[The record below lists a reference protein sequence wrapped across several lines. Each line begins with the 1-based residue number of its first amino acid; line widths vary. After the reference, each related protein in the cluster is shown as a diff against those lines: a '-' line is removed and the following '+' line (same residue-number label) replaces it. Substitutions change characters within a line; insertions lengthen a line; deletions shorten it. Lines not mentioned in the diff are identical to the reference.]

1 MINSDLSTHI
11 DEENVSN
18 FSISAKQL
26 AHIVENNSNNKGKFL
41 CQNTFVIEHLF
52 NALETNTDSGI
63 LGDSNDLYRRRKAFG
78 SNTKSEGRSP
88 SSITKGFD
96 QLILEAF
103 KDTTVILLLCCAAL
117 SLVIGIKMN
126 GLQEGLFDVLLIFLP
141 IMIVVNFGVTYRFFK
156 AIWMKKKM
164 AKQKKVVRVLR
175 HHQMLQIPV
184 SQVVVGDILSLETG
198 NEVPADGI
206 LIHGNSFKLD
216 DGLTDEHFSQHP
228 SLFAGTCLVE
238 GSCQFLVTAVG
249 KNTERCK
256 LMELVA
262 SSQHDCMSKLHRSI
276 DEMSS
281 FLEKL
286 WLSLSLLIL
295 IVQVFRCFL
304 WKSRCCDKDRNPDPK
319 GVKNTVEE
327 IMNEATKY
335 MRRNR
340 GGTNNKVN
348 GLVAMLCILLF
359 SLKDGLSLGIFIIL
373 LYASKEMKK
382 AHQTIVHKLPACANV
397 ALVTTLCLGK
407 TLDLVV
413 KHKMMADLWI
423 GFEKIL
429 NLPADCGGAED
440 SVEEVLNTLLE
451 GICMNITGGVSDDSL
466 LIWAE
471 KVLGGDIDELHGS
484 CTILSRDNLYPS
496 KGLCGLL
503 IKRNKED
510 GEFMHVHWKGEPKLV
525 LSMCSHYYDIN
536 GTMQTLDDGKREM
549 FDRNIESIISN
560 GVHCFGFAY
569 KKVKTKQEKEN
580 YPVDSEENT
589 SIAKDG
595 LSLLG
600 IVVLKN
606 PYSPE
611 LRQTIEICR
620 ESGVEIKLMV
630 DEDLYTA
637 RLMALNSGILK
648 VEEDIEGAII
658 EAAEFRSSS
667 KEAQISMSHKI
678 KVLANTTPADKL
690 LLVHYLRAKNRELV
704 AATGTCIR
712 DLPYLKE
719 ADVGIFIGENCADL
733 AKEDADITVVDSNFG
748 MIPAILI
755 LGRYVCTNIEK
766 FIQLQLILNISAFT
780 TSFILLIFNP
790 TSEEQLTPFQLLWVN
805 IIMEVLGALFLAIIT
820 SAVKPESLEFHQV
833 MMNCSKPTT
842 TNYGTGAPI
851 ITKNML
857 MNIAVQ
863 SMFQVTLLLILSV
876 KGRVIFRLD
885 ETLLSTMIFNS
896 YVLCQAFVLIISAI
910 EITKTSIFKGNIRR
924 NPWRKCLFIASVVIV
939 GIIVALQVILIQIM
953 SKIAHWKKL
962 GMKQWSIS
970 IGTAALSLPIHY
982 AAKLVSNSFQSF
994 LIMCVRM

>member
-1 MINSDLSTHI
+1 MINSDHI

-18 FSISAKQL
+18 FSISVKQL

-41 CQNTFVIEHLF
+41 CQNTSVIQHLF
-52 NALETNTDSGI
+52 HALETNTDSGI

-78 SNTKSEGRSP
+78 SNTNSEGRSP
-88 SSITKGFD
+88 SSNSKGFD
-96 QLILEAF
+96 RLILEAF

-141 IMIVVNFGVTYRFFK
+141 IMIVVNFGFTYRFFK
-156 AIWMKKKM
+156 AIWVKKKM
-164 AKQKKVVRVLR
+164 AKQKKVVWVLR

-184 SQVVVGDILSLETG
+184 SEVVVGDILFLETG

-216 DGLTDEHFSQHP
+216 DGLIDEQLSQHP
-228 SLFAGTCLVE
+228 SLFTRTNLVE
-238 GSCQFLVTAVG
+238 GNCQFLVTAVG

-256 LMELVA
+256 LTELVA
-262 SSQHDCMSKLHRSI
+262 SSQHDGMSQIHRSI

-295 IVQVFRCFL
+295 VVQVFRCFL
-304 WKSRCCDKDRNPDPK
+304 WKSWCCDNDRNPDPK

-335 MRRNR
+335 MRRKR
-340 GGTNNKVN
+340 GGTNKVN

-373 LYASKEMKK
+373 IYASKEIKK

-397 ALVTTLCLGK
+397 ALVTTLCLSK
-407 TLDLVV
+407 SLDLVV

-429 NLPADCGGAED
+429 NLPADSGGAED
-440 SVEEVLNTLLE
+440 SHVEEVLNALLE
-451 GICMNITGGVSDDSL
+451 GICMNITGGVNDDSL

-471 KVLGGDIDELHGS
+471 KVLGGDIDELLGS
-484 CTILSRDNLYPS
+484 CTILRRDNLYPS

-503 IKRNKED
+503 IKRNKE
-510 GEFMHVHWKGEPKLV
+510 GGKFMHVHWKGEPNLV

-549 FDRNIESIISN
+549 FYRNIESIISN
-560 GVHCFGFAY
+560 GVKCFGFAY

-580 YPVDSEENT
+580 YPIDSEENT
-589 SIAKDG
+589 IAKDG

-611 LRQTIEICR
+611 LRQTIEMCR
-620 ESGVEIKLMV
+620 ESGIEIKLMV
-630 DEDLYTA
+630 DEDLHTA
-637 RLMALNSGILK
+637 RVMALNSGILR
-648 VEEDIEGAII
+648 VEEDIQGAII

-667 KEAQISMSHKI
+667 KEAQISMSHKF
-678 KVLANTTPADKL
+678 KVLANSSPADRL
-690 LLVHYLRAKNRELV
+690 LLVHCLRAKNRELV

-712 DLPYLKE
+712 DLPYLKG

-733 AKEDADITVVDSNFG
+733 AKKDADITVVDSNFG

-780 TSFILLIFNP
+780 SSFILLIFNP

-805 IIMEVLGALFLAIIT
+805 LVMEVLGALFLAIIT

-833 MMNCSKPTT
+833 MMNCSKTTT

-857 MNIAVQ
+857 MNIGVQ
-863 SMFQVTLLLILSV
+863 SMFQVTLLLILSK
-876 KGRVIFRLD
+876 KGRVIFHLD

-896 YVLCQAFVLIISAI
+896 YVLCQVFVLIISAI